1 MPVLVGDKVV
11 QHDHLI
17 HRVFHTLH
25 TQRLAAVQIV
35 AVDRCVVVF
44 PHGLHHAPRAD
55 KLRVRRNEILT
66 DTVGR
71 VIIPQQRMETKT
83 VMFFRASET
92 SI

>member
-55 KLRVRRNEILT
+55 KLRVRRTEILT

-71 VIIPQQRMETKT
+71 VIIPQQRIGHVGDTH
-83 VMFFRASET
+83 FLCHQ
-92 SI
+92 